1 VTPPQPDG
9 PAGSRRRLVQGA
21 CRRLAAH
28 VRQNTLPVYVGAF
41 CGSAAVLALTML
53 AVATTLSVDGWRIAL
68 VGTLFLLADRPLLEF
83 RFGHDKEA
91 FTWAEVCVLLGLV
104 LVPLPIL
111 VPVAVVG
118 VLAYHCIAR
127 HNPVKSLFNGAA
139 VGLGTAVAGATAFAV
154 GGQAAFG
161 AQLDLRQGVAL
172 AAAAVTFSIFNG
184 AAVAL
189 AVALSE
195 DLRWRDIVRKGLWL
209 RILVDLG
216 NGVVGVGMV
225 ALAVWSTPT
234 LVVVPPLLLAMYGA
248 YRGYLHAMQE
258 RDLWQQLDSACR
270 ELNQLDEAAVAASVT
285 VHAAEMFKADTI
297 EVVVAAA
304 GGRPGTSYAGGADGV
319 RRVRRSDA
327 PGLASEAVGDE
338 LTDTSAYMVYT
349 TPLEGAQGQIG
360 LLRLGFRGPVSLTKR
375 ERQVLKTFAHSVSS
389 TLQNVAL
396 YSEMRHQAE
405 TKAHEASHDALTG
418 LGNRVLLHDRAAVAL
433 AAADEAS
440 QCGLLVIDLDHFK
453 EINDTL
459 GHAAGDVFL
468 QQVAQRILS
477 TVKGADAV
485 CRLGGDEFA
494 VLISDLRTPEQA
506 DVVAARLLQVL
517 SQPVGFDGLRL
528 SIEGS
533 VGVAC
538 YPADATSFDELLRR
552 ADVALYQAKGSRG
565 SVSHYRAD
573 RDESSL
579 HRLELAAE
587 LRSAM
592 AEDQFVVHYQPQ
604 YDLVSASAVGAEALV
619 RWQHPERGLLPP
631 AEFVGA
637 VEHSGLIRE
646 FTLMVL
652 EKAVAECAGWASAG
666 PPLTVAVNLSAR
678 NLLDSGL
685 PGDVAR
691 VLSRHALPAERLVL
705 EITETTM
712 MSELDVVE
720 EVLGTLRGMGVQLSV
735 DDFGTG
741 YSSLAFLQRVA
752 VNEVKI
758 DRTFVA
764 GVSTSESDRALVRA
778 TVQLAHSLGAR
789 AVGEGVEDEALASA
803 LRELGCDFAQ
813 GYHLGRPMPAP
824 ALRELLGLT
833 TALQRMP
840 VPQPRADAEGRHLR
854 AVANG

>member
-1 VTPPQPDG
+1 VSCPRQEVL
-9 PAGSRRRLVQGA
+9 AGSRQRLVWRAGHGA
-21 CRRLAAH
+21 TSYIRANSLS
-28 VRQNTLPVYVGAF
+28 VYVGAF
-41 CGSAAVLALTML
+41 CGSAALIAVAMVAL
-53 AVATTLSVDGWRIAL
+53 ATTLSVEGWRIAL
-68 VGTLFLLADRPLLEF
+68 VGMLFLLADRPLLEF

-104 LVPLPIL
+104 LVPLPFL
-111 VPVAVVG
+111 VPAAILS

-127 HNPVKSLFNGAA
+127 HNPVKSIFNAAA
-139 VGLGTAVAGATAFAV
+139 VGLGTAMAGLTAFAV
-154 GGQAAFG
+154 SGHSAFG
-161 AQLDLRQGVAL
+161 ADLDLRQGVAL
-172 AAAAVTFSIFNG
+172 GAAAVVFSVFNG
-184 AAVAL
+184 AAVAM

-195 DLRWRDIVRKGLWL
+195 GLRWRDIVRKGLWL
-209 RILVDLG
+209 RTLVDLG

-225 ALAVWSTPT
+225 SLAIWSTPT

-304 GGRPGTSYAGGADGV
+304 GGRPGTFYFGGADGV

-327 PGLASEAVGDE
+327 AGLAGEAVGDE
-338 LTDTSAYMVYT
+338 LADTSAYMVYT

-418 LGNRVLLHDRAAVAL
+418 LGNRVLLHDRAAVAMSS
-433 AAADEAS
+433 ATYDS
-440 QCGLLVIDLDHFK
+440 QCGLLVLDLDHFK

-468 QQVAQRILS
+468 QQVAQRIS
-477 TVKGADAV
+477 SSVKGADAV

-494 VLISDLRTPEQA
+494 VLVSGVRIPDDA
-506 DVVAARLLQVL
+506 DAVGARLLEVL
-517 SQPVGFDGLRL
+517 SEPVGFDGLRL

-538 YPADATSFDELLRR
+538 YPEDASSFDELLRR
-552 ADVALYQAKGSRG
+552 ADVALYQAKGTRG

-592 AEDQFVVHYQPQ
+592 ALDQFVVHYQPQ
-604 YDLVSASAVGAEALV
+604 YDLVTGAAVGAEALV
-619 RWQHPERGLLPP
+619 RWQHPERGLLGP
-631 AEFVGA
+631 AEFIGA
-637 VEHSGLIRE
+637 VEHSGLIRD
-646 FTLMVL
+646 FTLAVL
-652 EKAVAECAGWASAG
+652 EKAVAECAGWLPDG

-685 PGDVAR
+685 PGDVSR
-691 VLSRHALPAERLVL
+691 VLARHGLPTERLVL

-720 EVLGTLRGMGVQLSV
+720 EVLGTLRSMGVQLSV

-764 GVSTSESDRALVRA
+764 GVATSESDRALVRA

-813 GYHLGRPMPAP
+813 GYHLGRPVPAP
-824 ALRELLGLT
+824 ALREMLGLT
-833 TALQRMP
+833 TVVRHVP
-840 VPQPRADAEGRHLR
+840 VPVQRPALDSRHLR
-854 AVANG
+854 AVATG